1 MKDKTHAIPN
11 IENCKTH
18 HVLNEKTTGE
28 LLSILSDTHSSKE
41 LDHYLEN
48 YTFPENHF
56 SFSYAFAAIIEKKKL
71 SKAEIIRRSN
81 LDRTYAYQILNGT
94 KLPGRDKILALSIAA
109 SLSLRETQRML
120 ECAEEGILYSRS
132 SRDAVIIYGIEHHLT
147 ILQINELLDKHG
159 ENPLS

>member
-1 MKDKTHAIPN
+1 MNEKTHAAPN
-11 IENCKTH
+11 IKNGKNH
-18 HVLNEKTTGE
+18 HALHEKTTGE

-41 LDHYLEN
+41 LNRYLEN

-56 SFSYAFAAIIEKKKL
+56 SFCHTFTAIIEEKGL

-109 SLSLRETQRML
+109 GLSLRETQRML

-147 ILQINELLDKHG
+147 ILQINELLDKHK
-159 ENPLS
+159 ENPLT